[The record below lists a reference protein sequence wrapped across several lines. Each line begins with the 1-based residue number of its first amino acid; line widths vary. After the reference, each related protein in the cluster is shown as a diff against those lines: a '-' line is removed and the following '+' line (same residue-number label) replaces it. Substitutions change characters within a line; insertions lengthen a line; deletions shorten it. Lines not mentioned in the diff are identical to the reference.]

1 MNNEREFRDNLPNFE
16 TKKRKY
22 FSLLAVKLKE
32 AFKLH
37 KSFNLLEKNDKGK
50 RDWGNVSEHCLVV
63 SARTKALSKLI
74 GLSEKTKNDVVLA
87 AGMHDFYKKN
97 QIEKTPKGVALSMD
111 DYIQSEEEAD
121 EELTKAGIPQ
131 NIIDYVGSTGAL
143 PEAIYK
149 IQNILNKGESAS
161 EEEIATLAL
170 HYIDDFTK
178 GSAWTKPAE
187 VNSQG
192 EKINDLN
199 RRVEDARNNPKY
211 KSIDEE
217 GKKYFDGKTSLDV
230 QETVGEFVEEFL
242 AMRITKLRGI
252 KIDPKD
258 LPTLIDEEIKKEI
271 EKI

>member
-1 MNNEREFRDNLPNFE
+1 MNNEREFRDNPPDFE

-32 AFKLH
+32 ALKLH

-50 RDWGNVSEHCLVV
+50 REWGNVSEHCLVV

-74 GLSEKTKNDVVLA
+74 GLSEKTKGDVVLA
-87 AGMHDFYKKN
+87 AAMHDFYKKN
-97 QIEKTPKGVALSMD
+97 QIEKTPKGVSLSMD
-111 DYIQSEEEAD
+111 DYIQSEKEAG

-131 NIIDYVGSTGAL
+131 NIIDYTGSTGAL

-149 IQNILNKGESAS
+149 IQNILSKGESAS
-161 EEEIATLAL
+161 EKEIATLAL
-170 HYIDDFTK
+170 HYVDDYTQ
-178 GSAWTKPAE
+178 GSGWTKPAK

-192 EKINDLN
+192 KNINDLN
-199 RRVEDARNNPKY
+199 RRVEAARNNPKY

-230 QETVGEFVEEFL
+230 QETVGESVEEFL
-242 AMRITKLRGI
+242 AMRIAKMKNIDL
-252 KIDPKD
+252 DPKN
-258 LPTLIDEEIKKEI
+258 LPALIDEEIKKEI
-271 EKI
+271 EKS